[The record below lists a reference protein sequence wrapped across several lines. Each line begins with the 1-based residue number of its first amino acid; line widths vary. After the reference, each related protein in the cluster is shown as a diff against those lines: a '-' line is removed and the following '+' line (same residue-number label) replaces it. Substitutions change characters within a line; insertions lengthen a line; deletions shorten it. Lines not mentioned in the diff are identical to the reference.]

1 MNGMINGSIGLTII
15 FQIYNLAGIY
25 LHIPFC
31 RRACHYCDF
40 HFSTNSNTLPSM
52 VEALGMELVLRRNE
66 LNGSKIQTI
75 YFGGG
80 TPSLLGSKQL
90 DFLLNTIFQNY
101 CVESNLEVTIECNPE
116 DIINEELQDFKKIGI
131 NRLSIGIQTL
141 DDKALLLMNRNH
153 DSKMSLLALDK
164 TLKYDFGNLNID
176 LMYGMPGET
185 LGIWK
190 TNLNLVAQYNIK
202 HISCYNLTVETRT
215 ALHHFLEKGKIAIPD
230 DKWNKQIFELNGSFF
245 LENGYEH
252 YEISNFA
259 KKDFISR
266 HNSNY
271 WKGEKYLGIGPSAHS
286 YDGENHRSW
295 NISNNIKY
303 ISGIEKGDRNFEIE
317 VLTPNNRIN
326 ELIMIGCRTKW
337 GIDLV
342 KLDEVESLASKT
354 LIMQLEKENLMDK
367 FALTDKYL
375 ILKEEAKLFA
385 DQIASSLFFSD

>member
-1 MNGMINGSIGLTII
+1 
-15 FQIYNLAGIY
+15 
-25 LHIPFC
+25 
-31 RRACHYCDF
+31 
-40 HFSTNSNTLPSM
+40 
-52 VEALGMELVLRRNE
+52 
-66 LNGSKIQTI
+66 
-75 YFGGG
+75 
-80 TPSLLGSKQL
+80 
-90 DFLLNTIFQNY
+90 
-101 CVESNLEVTIECNPE
+101 
-116 DIINEELQDFKKIGI
+116 
-131 NRLSIGIQTL
+131 
-141 DDKALLLMNRNH
+141 
-153 DSKMSLLALDK
+153 
-164 TLKYDFGNLNID
+164 
-176 LMYGMPGET
+176 
-185 LGIWK
+185 
-190 TNLNLVAQYNIK
+190 
-202 HISCYNLTVETRT
+202 
-215 ALHHFLEKGKIAIPD
+215 LEKGKIAIPD

-259 KKDFISR
+259 KRDFISR

>member
-1 MNGMINGSIGLTII
+1 
-15 FQIYNLAGIY
+15 
-25 LHIPFC
+25 
-31 RRACHYCDF
+31 
-40 HFSTNSNTLPSM
+40 M

-153 DSKMSLLALDK
+153 DSKMSLRALDK

-176 LMYGMPGET
+176 LMYGMLGET
-185 LGIWK
+185 LDIWK

-259 KKDFISR
+259 KRDFISR